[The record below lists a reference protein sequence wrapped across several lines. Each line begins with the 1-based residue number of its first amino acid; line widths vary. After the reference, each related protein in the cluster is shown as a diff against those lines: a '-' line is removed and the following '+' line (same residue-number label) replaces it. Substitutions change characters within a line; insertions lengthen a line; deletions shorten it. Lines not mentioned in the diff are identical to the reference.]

1 MLKKNPMK
9 YLYLLSL
16 IIFGFT
22 ANGAKFSPQ
31 GPVANAGPDQ
41 TIYLTQ
47 TSTVTLNGSGSSG
60 DSFQWTEVSTDY
72 KSGASINSPNS
83 AVTSVTGLPQGVF
96 YFQLAVTSGG
106 VTVKDVVVVKVDYD
120 VPPNGKLLR
129 NIPIA
134 DPGFIKVANIR
145 DDTTTYFGY
154 DEPSPYSHIRFT
166 DTRYTGTYIYFE
178 RSRTPGIAVD
188 AQAAKLYTTVE
199 DGYQWDYSGYARSQ
213 LSWGNSSYVTLDTN
227 ITYVIELKFYFPQ
240 PVAENMATIGYPD
253 WGRFAVFGVHGDDHV
268 SGNVSIQ
275 VARDSVC
282 FYDGYYSDARRF
294 IKLLPTADWYNK
306 THTFRLTIREG
317 ASYPGQ
323 DAFVKVEVDGVQKY
337 YRNFGQIGNT
347 LQRDYL
353 KLTGVYDYNN
363 LLVNPNNHTRNK
375 KFSLVTEAFNLY
387 QLDNNKAPVAN
398 AGTDQTIVLPTN
410 SASLSGSGKDYD
422 GTISSYQW
430 TKISGPSGGT
440 IKDANSPNTD
450 VTDLIAGVYQF
461 ELKVTDNQGAT
472 GKSTTQ
478 ITVNSPANSYPT
490 ANSGTDQTI
499 TLPTNSVTLSGTGK
513 DNDGTISSYQWTK
526 ISGPSSGSIDN
537 SNSANTTV
545 SNLEEGVYQFEL
557 KVTDNDGAAGEDT
570 VQVNVNAASNVA
582 PTANAGTDQTI
593 TLPINSVNLSGAGTD
608 SDGSIS
614 KYFWTKISGPSTF
627 KIADSSSAT
636 TSVSGL
642 IQGSYQFELKVTDND
657 GSVGKDTVEI
667 NVNAASNVAPTANAG
682 ADQTITLPTN
692 SVNLSGAGT
701 DSDGSISKYFWTKIS
716 GPSTFKI
723 ADSSSATTSV
733 SGLIQGSYQ
742 FELKVTD
749 NDGSVGKDTVEIN
762 VNAASNVAPTA
773 NAGADQT
780 ITLPTNSVNLSGTG
794 TDSDGSISKYSWTKI
809 SGPSTLTVKK
819 PNSAVVTVTNLIAGV
834 YKFELKVTDNKGDV
848 GKDTVQVKVNA
859 ANNVDTIQK
868 NQNLAPTANA
878 GADQTITLPT
888 NNVNL
893 SGSGADSDG
902 SISKYSWT
910 KISGPSAFKISDS
923 SLANT
928 DVSELVEGIYEFELK
943 VTDDKGDVGM
953 DTVEIKVNAVIGGNI
968 APTANAGPDKT
979 ITLPTDSLNLLGS
992 GADSDG
998 TISAY
1003 SWTKI
1008 SGPSTFSIKNSSSS
1022 VVEISNL
1029 IEGKYQFELKVTDNK
1044 GSVGKDTVMVIV
1056 NSISVLPTIDSTN
1069 TNNTISDTSNTD
1081 STSSNAPNDPPITEN
1096 VSPLANAG
1104 NDLTVVSTT
1113 QFVDLN
1119 GTGTDDGKIVSY
1131 SWTQISGPST
1141 ATILSSDSANTQITN
1156 LNEGTYVFE
1165 LKVTDNDG
1173 AVGKD
1178 TMKVT
1183 VVLEK
1188 TSPVRLTSKSSNLT
1202 VYPNPVHD
1210 IANVEVNTDQNNI
1223 NVMIVI
1229 TDMTGKAVYTKEFV
1243 STSNYIRQQI
1253 DMSNLIKGVYIVSLY
1268 FDGMQQQSVKVVR
1281 L

>member
-1 MLKKNPMK
+1 
-9 YLYLLSL
+9 
-16 IIFGFT
+16 
-22 ANGAKFSPQ
+22 
-31 GPVANAGPDQ
+31 
-41 TIYLTQ
+41 
-47 TSTVTLNGSGSSG
+47 
-60 DSFQWTEVSTDY
+60 
-72 KSGASINSPNS
+72 
-83 AVTSVTGLPQGVF
+83 
-96 YFQLAVTSGG
+96 
-106 VTVKDVVVVKVDYD
+106 
-120 VPPNGKLLR
+120 
-129 NIPIA
+129 
-134 DPGFIKVANIR
+134 
-145 DDTTTYFGY
+145 
-154 DEPSPYSHIRFT
+154 
-166 DTRYTGTYIYFE
+166 
-178 RSRTPGIAVD
+178 
-188 AQAAKLYTTVE
+188 
-199 DGYQWDYSGYARSQ
+199 
-213 LSWGNSSYVTLDTN
+213 
-227 ITYVIELKFYFPQ
+227 
-240 PVAENMATIGYPD
+240 
-253 WGRFAVFGVHGDDHV
+253 
-268 SGNVSIQ
+268 
-275 VARDSVC
+275 
-282 FYDGYYSDARRF
+282 
-294 IKLLPTADWYNK
+294 
-306 THTFRLTIREG
+306 
-317 ASYPGQ
+317 
-323 DAFVKVEVDGVQKY
+323 
-337 YRNFGQIGNT
+337 
-347 LQRDYL
+347 
-353 KLTGVYDYNN
+353 
-363 LLVNPNNHTRNK
+363 LV
-375 KFSLVTEAFNLY
+375 
-387 QLDNNKAPVAN
+387 
-398 AGTDQTIVLPTN
+398 
-410 SASLSGSGKDYD
+410 
-422 GTISSYQW
+422 
-430 TKISGPSGGT
+430 
-440 IKDANSPNTD
+440 
-450 VTDLIAGVYQF
+450 
-461 ELKVTDNQGAT
+461 
-472 GKSTTQ
+472 
-478 ITVNSPANSYPT
+478 
-490 ANSGTDQTI
+490 
-499 TLPTNSVTLSGTGK
+499 
-513 DNDGTISSYQWTK
+513 
-526 ISGPSSGSIDN
+526 
-537 SNSANTTV
+537 
-545 SNLEEGVYQFEL
+545 
-557 KVTDNDGAAGEDT
+557 
-570 VQVNVNAASNVA
+570 
-582 PTANAGTDQTI
+582 
-593 TLPINSVNLSGAGTD
+593 
-608 SDGSIS
+608 
-614 KYFWTKISGPSTF
+614 
-627 KIADSSSAT
+627 
-636 TSVSGL
+636 
-642 IQGSYQFELKVTDND
+642 QGSYQFELKVTDND

-667 NVNAASNVAPTANAG
+667 NVNAASNLAPTANAG
-682 ADQTITLPTN
+682 T
-692 SVNLSGAGT
+692 
-701 DSDGSISKYFWTKIS
+701 
-716 GPSTFKI
+716 
-723 ADSSSATTSV
+723 
-733 SGLIQGSYQ
+733 
-742 FELKVTD
+742 
-749 NDGSVGKDTVEIN
+749 
-762 VNAASNVAPTA
+762 
-773 NAGADQT
+773 DQT